1 MESVMEPVME
11 SVTEDA
17 NNAVNNSPDNNS
29 PDMRV
34 QIGLLEL
41 RNPVM
46 TASGTF
52 GYAEEFS
59 NLVRLEQ
66 LGGII
71 VKGISLQP
79 RPGNPPP
86 RIVETACGML
96 NAIGLENVGVDRF
109 ISEKMLYL
117 RTVAAPIVVNILG
130 DSVEEYSEIARRLDG
145 VEGIAALEVNISCPN
160 VKKGGVAF
168 GTVPEMAARVT
179 EAVRK
184 ATGLPVIVKL
194 SPNVTDIAL
203 MARAVAEAGA
213 DAVSLI
219 NTLIGMA
226 VDPVSRRPRLANVI
240 GGLSGPAVKPV
251 ALRMVWQVAQAV
263 SIPVIGIGG
272 ITTADD
278 ALEFLLA
285 GATAIQVGTAN
296 FYDPSAAENII
307 QGMED
312 YLKQQGEDRITD
324 IIGTLHT
331 GTD

>member
-1 MESVMEPVME
+1 M
-11 SVTEDA
+11 
-17 NNAVNNSPDNNS
+17 PDL
-29 PDMRV
+29 RV
-34 QIGLLEL
+34 QIGSLAL

-52 GYAEEFS
+52 GYAREFE
-59 NLVRLEQ
+59 NLMDLDR

-71 VKGISLQP
+71 VKGISLKP

-109 ISEKMLYL
+109 ISGKMPYL
-117 RTVAAPIVVNILG
+117 RKLSTPVVVNILG
-130 DSVEEYSEIARRLDG
+130 DSVEEYSEIACKLDR

-179 EAVRK
+179 EAVRE
-184 ATGLPVIVKL
+184 ASSLPLIVKL
-194 SPNVTDIAL
+194 SPNVTDIVL
-203 MARAVAEAGA
+203 MAKAAEEAGA

-219 NTLIGMA
+219 NTLVGMA
-226 VDPVSRRPRLANVI
+226 LDPVSRRPRLANVI
-240 GGLSGPAVKPV
+240 GGLSGPAIKPV

-263 SIPVIGIGG
+263 SLPVIGIGG

-278 ALEFLLA
+278 AIEFMLA
-285 GATAIQVGTAN
+285 GASAIQVGTAN
-296 FYDPSAAENII
+296 FYDPSAAEKII
-307 QGMED
+307 DGVTE
-312 YLKQQGEDRITD
+312 YLQEQGEDRLVD
-324 IIGTLHT
+324 IIGTLKT
-331 GTD
+331 GIE